1 MLRAEGAA
9 SVGSAPL
16 ADPFTAL
23 LYLANPFTAL
33 LYLANLFTALLITLP
48 PFLASLSTRSGSH
61 RGTEFKPLKWTVPGA
76 DPGGKAAQSLYQL
89 CSCKYTCTP
98 PLCDATRTRVH
109 PMASIHPPARAA
121 CNRAHAARTDRNA
134 RADMSLPLK
143 HIRAMHACTHDHAAV
158 TKICGA
164 CGWTPGTVLPTLSDP
179 SST

>member
-16 ADPFTAL
+16 ANPFTAL

-33 LYLANLFTALLITLP
+33 LITLP
-48 PFLASLSTRSGSH
+48 PFFASLSTRSGSH

-109 PMASIHPPARAA
+109 PSARPPARAA
-121 CNRAHAARTDRNA
+121 CNRAHTACTDCNA

-158 TKICGA
+158 TKICSA